1 MSARKFP
8 SFVNP
13 NPSNSRSSRGR
24 IPASGFE
31 GRQHAAHAKNG
42 RFQFLPTLR
51 LAGLLMK
58 IKRRAREE
66 ETWGSSSQPL
76 KVNENTGG

>member
-13 NPSNSRSSRGR
+13 NPSNSRSSRGK

-31 GRQHAAHAKNG
+31 GRNM
-42 RFQFLPTLR
+42 
-51 LAGLLMK
+51 LLMQ
-58 IKRRAREE
+58 RRE
-66 ETWGSSSQPL
+66 GSSFCQFCASQAYL
-76 KVNENTGG
+76 